1 MKISKLYVS
10 LVLGLFCLALSSARA
25 AEPTALQLIK
35 EGNRYIGEPSKDKVI
50 GIYSDKS
57 LVGLVPTIWYVDY
70 YDPDA
75 RGKIVE
81 VKFGSGLKLDVKRPM
96 KLFGG
101 GGDEGNALDLKK
113 LKVDSN
119 AAINTATSQ
128 QMLKPLTL
136 KSTQLRLERGDD
148 GVVWK
153 VRIWAAKLKD
163 TNAAVNIGD
172 IFISPEDGKIIRA
185 DLHIERVN

>member
-101 GGDEGNALDLKK
+101 GGDEGALDLKK

-148 GVVWK
+148 GVAWK